1 MTATESA
8 ERALFAST
16 AAEFLDK
23 EASLRTVRELH
34 AADQSFEP
42 GWWRR
47 ATELGWT
54 SLLVSDDLGGG
65 SVSGNGVADLALIAE
80 LAGRTVAPG
89 PLHPVNIVLAGLVDA
104 NNRADHAA
112 HIGALMAGEAVASW
126 AVYEP
131 DRPFEPLAP
140 TLTATATSTGYRLS
154 GVKDRV
160 EAAAESAL
168 LLVVARLAGEVHQFV
183 VQTHADGVRIE
194 PTPSIDMVKRYARVS
209 FDDVDVSVGATVG
222 HPGQTPALI
231 DRQIQIALIM
241 QCAELVG
248 MLDMMLATT
257 IAWALD
263 RHSFGRPLA
272 SYQALKHRFADLKT
286 RFEACR
292 ATTAHAVSEVAA
304 RSPNA
309 DLATSIAKSF
319 VGEWA
324 SVMLQDFIQ
333 LHGGIG
339 LTWEHDLHLFL
350 RRAALYRAMYGDPDH
365 HNRRIFARL
374 TESEVAQ

>member
-1 MTATESA
+1 
-8 ERALFAST
+8 
-16 AAEFLDK
+16 
-23 EASLRTVRELH
+23 
-34 AADQSFEP
+34 
-42 GWWRR
+42 
-47 ATELGWT
+47 
-54 SLLVSDDLGGG
+54 
-65 SVSGNGVADLALIAE
+65 
-80 LAGRTVAPG
+80 
-89 PLHPVNIVLAGLVDA
+89 
-104 NNRADHAA
+104 
-112 HIGALMAGEAVASW
+112 MAGEAVASW

-160 EAAAESAL
+160 EAAAESDL

>member
-1 MTATESA
+1 MALQQSPTSSPRGQRRSSATAAPAPWLRCLPARAARPCRSRWRATPLRSPPGRGWLRQPTDEFPQPGRRQPVVQRRHWHAGARSGEHQHRHHRRAGADVGHVLSAELGDHPGTAVGEIAEPACGQLLTAPRDCRAILVCGDRHLQQQRNAQCRPLESSADIYIILSKSGPGRGAAAPRKGGADCAMTATESA

-89 PLHPVNIVLAGLVDA
+89 PLHPVNIVLARLVDA

-112 HIGALMAGEAVASW
+112 HIGALMAGGGEAVASW

-131 DRPFEPLAP
+131 DRPFDPLAP
-140 TLTATATSTGYRLS
+140 PLTATATSTGYRLS

-168 LLVVARLAGEVHQFV
+168 LLVVARLAGEAHQFV
-183 VQTHADGVRIE
+183 VHTRAG
-194 PTPSIDMVKRYARVS
+194 RV
-209 FDDVDVSVGATVG
+209 
-222 HPGQTPALI
+222 
-231 DRQIQIALIM
+231 
-241 QCAELVG
+241 
-248 MLDMMLATT
+248 
-257 IAWALD
+257 
-263 RHSFGRPLA
+263 
-272 SYQALKHRFADLKT
+272 
-286 RFEACR
+286 
-292 ATTAHAVSEVAA
+292 
-304 RSPNA
+304 
-309 DLATSIAKSF
+309 
-319 VGEWA
+319 
-324 SVMLQDFIQ
+324 
-333 LHGGIG
+333 
-339 LTWEHDLHLFL
+339 
-350 RRAALYRAMYGDPDH
+350 
-365 HNRRIFARL
+365 
-374 TESEVAQ
+374 

>member
-8 ERALFAST
+8 ERALLAST

-131 DRPFEPLAP
+131 DRPFDPLAP

-160 EAAAESAL
+160 EAAAESDL
-168 LLVVARLAGEVHQFV
+168 LLVVARLAGEVHQIV

-209 FDDVDVSVGATVG
+209 FNDVDVSVGATVG

-248 MLDMMLATT
+248 MLDTMLATT
-257 IAWALD
+257 IAWA
-263 RHSFGRPLA
+263 STG
-272 SYQALKHRFADLKT
+272 T
-286 RFEACR
+286 
-292 ATTAHAVSEVAA
+292 
-304 RSPNA
+304 
-309 DLATSIAKSF
+309 
-319 VGEWA
+319 A
-324 SVMLQDFIQ
+324 SVDRWRP
-333 LHGGIG
+333 
-339 LTWEHDLHLFL
+339 T
-350 RRAALYRAMYGDPDH
+350 RRSNTASP
-365 HNRRIFARL
+365 
-374 TESEVAQ
+374 T